1 MTASGSGGPAQ
12 DEPILA
18 GVASHSVGR
27 PPVSERLLEFAAE
40 APWERGPILAF
51 MRYAAGR
58 IPPGAR
64 VLDVGAGDAP
74 YAELFAHAD
83 YVTLDWE
90 SSVHEGARSASIQ
103 ASADDLPVADASID
117 AVVLTQV
124 LEHVRRPAVVM
135 SEIAR
140 ILRPGGTLFATVPL
154 VWELHEEPH
163 DYWRYTAHGLRALL
177 ADAGLGEVAITPRS
191 DSLSALA
198 QLMTNVSWS
207 LAAQNDNPRTQRA
220 AAALRELAL
229 EVAELAPLDLR
240 SVLPLG
246 YTVEARR

>member
-1 MTASGSGGPAQ
+1 
-12 DEPILA
+12 
-18 GVASHSVGR
+18 
-27 PPVSERLLEFAAE
+27 VSERLLEFAAE
-40 APWERGPILAF
+40 APWERQPILAF

-58 IPPGAR
+58 IAPGAR

-83 YVTLDWE
+83 YLTLDWE

-103 ASADDLPVADASID
+103 ASAEDLPVADASID
-117 AVVLTQV
+117 AVLLTQV
-124 LEHVRRPAVVM
+124 LEHVRRPSVVL

-154 VWELHEEPH
+154 AWELHEEPH

-177 ADAGLGEVAITPRS
+177 EDAGLSEVAIKPRS